1 MSRIEEIEQ
10 RMSEISAELENE
22 NSDVD
27 ALGEEVKILK
37 EERNKLLS
45 EIEKRAALRKD
56 VAGGAGKVIK
66 TFEEE
71 KPLEER
77 KYTVDSAEYRTAYLK
92 KLQGKELSLEER
104 AAVSA
109 SAAIPTE
116 TMNQIVGRLERS
128 PLLAAVDMTSIPG
141 NITYP
146 VEGTVNAASWVAMG
160 TAATDSADTISSISL
175 SAYKLIKTVEITA
188 DVAAMSIPAFESWL
202 VNRLANKIEL
212 AIDAA
217 ILTGTG
223 TNQATGILK
232 SGEIDNT
239 GTFTKAAMKYKDL
252 MAIIAAIPTQYLAGA
267 SFVMP
272 RALFFKEVIGM
283 EDTAGNRVVVLDPQA
298 PAKFNVIGYPVI
310 IDDNCTADTVI
321 FGDLKEYK
329 FNFAKPIEVTAD
341 NSVAFR
347 TGSTVYRAMCLA
359 DGKVADKNA
368 FAVFTRSST

>member
-217 ILTGTG
+217 ILTGAG

>member
-104 AAVSA
+104 AAVYA

>member
-1 MSRIEEIEQ
+1 M
-10 RMSEISAELENE
+10 
-22 NSDVD
+22 
-27 ALGEEVKILK
+27 
-37 EERNKLLS
+37 
-45 EIEKRAALRKD
+45 
-56 VAGGAGKVIK
+56 
-66 TFEEE
+66 
-71 KPLEER
+71 EER

-141 NITYP
+141 KITYP